1 MRKLKCSISLILA
14 VLTVL
19 SLCACRL
26 SLPEPS
32 EISTADEA
40 AAMGFSAGTY
50 ESEMA
55 VGDYSFFKVNI
66 KIDYEYAV
74 KWSSSNESIATVDSN
89 GRVDALAPGKVV
101 ITAKA
106 KKASVDYEVTV
117 SKAKKAAL
125 SNTTAICSND
135 STLEQNKTSA
145 DENNLYALLV
155 NKDSCCITAYTYNNN
170 GTYNVPVRAMV
181 CSVDKDVREESFRTE
196 SREEWLYTDKY
207 TYHYAT
213 KFDEYYFTSAPYSE
227 ADSSKLVTEEY
238 NKLGEMC
245 AGNCIRLSASDA
257 KWIYENCN
265 DTTLVKVTTNVKSP
279 LGVPEPLLLSDN
291 SKSKTWDPTDPDSK
305 NPYRKATPYFEGVED
320 KTVII
325 GSTFDARQDV
335 IAYDSCGNE
344 YEGKVRI
351 DGIVNCS
358 AEGTYIITYTFTDG
372 LNRTGRADRTVKVI
386 YEENSTAQS
395 KTSE

>member
-40 AAMGFSAGTY
+40 ETMGFSAGAY

-74 KWSSSNESIATVDSN
+74 KWSSSNESVATVDSN
-89 GRVDALAPGKVV
+89 GRVDALAPGKAV

-106 KKASVDYEVTV
+106 KKASIDYEVTV

-125 SNTTAICSND
+125 SNSTAICSNE
-135 STLEQNKTSA
+135 STLEQNKTSTN
-145 DENNLYALLV
+145 ENNLYALLV

-170 GTYNVPVRAMV
+170 GTYNVPVRSMV
-181 CSVDKDVREESFRTE
+181 CSLDKYVKEESFRTE

-207 TYHYAT
+207 TYRYAT
-213 KFDEYYFTSAPYSE
+213 KFDDYYFTSAPYTE
-227 ADSSKLVTEEY
+227 ADPAKLVTDEY
-238 NKLGEMC
+238 NNLGNLC
-245 AGNCIRLSASDA
+245 TGNYIRLSAEDA

-265 DTTLVKVTTNVKSP
+265 DTTLVKVTTNMKDP
-279 LGVPEPLLLSDN
+279 LGVPAPLVLSEN
-291 SKSKTWDPTDPDSK
+291 SKSKAWDPTDPDSE
-305 NPYRKATPYFEGVED
+305 NPYRKITPYFEGVED

-325 GSTFDARQDV
+325 GSTFDARQGV
-335 IAYDSCGNE
+335 TAYDTCGNE

-358 AEGTYIITYTFTDG
+358 AEGTYVITYTFKDG
-372 LNRTGRADRTVKVI
+372 LNRTGRADRVVKVI
-386 YEENSTAQS
+386 SEEESTAQS
-395 KTSE
+395 Q